1 MGQTGRMATS
11 SCLVTSSGIP
21 GTNSHLLKR
30 AALIGRRPFGKQGLQ
45 DCKDNRDVID
55 YIKRMG
61 TYDRELSAK
70 MQKLE
75 SIEARLA
82 QHEKTTRYSVIW
94 LTALASV
101 ILAMLMY
108 HLVRL

>member
-1 MGQTGRMATS
+1 MAAFS
-11 SCLVTSSGIP
+11 RDRINRP
-21 GTNSHLLKR
+21 
-30 AALIGRRPFGKQGLQ
+30 AAFWKARLQ
-45 DCKDNRDVID
+45 DCKGNRDAID
-55 YIKRMG
+55 YTDRMG

-101 ILAMLMY
+101 ILAMLTY